1 MRAFLIA
8 AAVLLAATATAGLA
22 SAGVRHGGAGK
33 SHTHPAT
40 SAGLA
45 VQHSSSAPSAAT
57 ATHGSAVSA
66 VAEDQTLVAT
76 KTLPNGK
83 TVTNHGQAVAIVA
96 RSNSGSARAAAQGA
110 PATRSS
116 RPTQ

>member
-1 MRAFLIA
+1 MRAFVIA
-8 AAVLLAATATAGLA
+8 VAVLLAAAATAGLA

-45 VQHSSSAPSAAT
+45 VQHSLSAPSAAT

-66 VAEDQTLVAT
+66 VAQDQTLVAT

>member
-1 MRAFLIA
+1 
-8 AAVLLAATATAGLA
+8 V
-22 SAGVRHGGAGK
+22 
-33 SHTHPAT
+33 
-40 SAGLA
+40 
-45 VQHSSSAPSAAT
+45 T
-57 ATHGSAVSA
+57 ATHGQAVSA
-66 VAEDQTLVAT
+66 VAQDQTLVAT
-76 KTLPNGK
+76 KTFPSGK